1 MSQHLLQQA
10 MALHQAGRLGEAE
23 KLYQQILAGAPGA
36 YPALHL
42 MGVLRL
48 MQGRLP
54 EALALM
60 QAALRAQPGAPETL
74 ANLGIALSGL
84 GRLDEALAALD
95 GVVTA
100 RPDDSRAWSNRG
112 AIRSR
117 LGRPAEAL
125 ADFDRAV
132 ALDGGNLDALNN
144 RGLILQEFRRHDE
157 ALASFDA
164 LLARAPDYAEGRN
177 NRGLTLREMGRA
189 QEALAEFDRL
199 IAAQSTTIEVAGHA
213 GAWVN
218 RAATLWR
225 LERLDEALDSYGKAL
240 AINPDLPA
248 ALESRSNLLWTR
260 HQALAPAIADLERAL
275 QVLPDLPYAAGNLL
289 QLKMHAGDWRSFAE
303 DKAKLDVAVRAGK
316 PAAQPFVYQA
326 LSDSRA
332 DLQACARIFA
342 AREYPAPAARTKFG
356 ARHADSRRSGPFR
369 IGYVCGEFRAQATMY
384 LAAGLFESH
393 DRAKFEVIAFDN
405 SRDDGSAMRARVT
418 AAFDKFISI
427 ASLSD
432 HAAAERIKAEAVDIL
447 VNLNGYFGRMRM
459 GVFALS
465 PAPIQVNYLGFP
477 GSLGA
482 AYMDYILADAVVI
495 PPGEDRFYDEKVVR
509 LPNSY
514 QINDDKRAPI
524 AAATRAGHGLPE
536 KAFVFCHFNYGY
548 KILPA
553 HFTLWLR
560 ILGQVEGSVLWLLA
574 GDPQFAQNLKAQ
586 AQSQGLDPQ
595 RLIFAPPLS
604 LEAHVARMALGDLFL
619 DSLPYNAHTTA
630 SDALWA
636 GLPILTCR
644 GTAFAGRVAASLLQA
659 VGLPELVTETLADY
673 EKLALT
679 LARDPVLLQHYR
691 DRLKENRRKAPLFDT
706 ARTTRQIEAAYEMMM
721 ARRLRGEAPQ
731 GFAVA
736 PS

>member
-1 MSQHLLQQA
+1 MSQQLLLQA
-10 MALHQAGRLGEAE
+10 MALHQAGRLDEAE
-23 KLYQQILAGAPGA
+23 KLYQQILAASPGA

-48 MQGRLP
+48 MQNRLP

-74 ANLGIALSGL
+74 ANLGIVLSGL
-84 GRLDEALAALD
+84 GRQEEALAALD

-100 RPDDSRAWSNRG
+100 RPGDSRAWSNRG

-125 ADFDRAV
+125 ADFSQAV

-144 RGLILQEFRRHDE
+144 RGLILQEFRRPED

-164 LLARAPDYAEGRN
+164 LLARAPNYAEGRN
-177 NRGLTLREMGRA
+177 NRGLALREMGRA

-199 IAAQSTTIEVAGHA
+199 LAAQPGHT

-225 LERLDEALDSYGKAL
+225 MDRLDEALESYGKAL
-240 AINPDLPA
+240 ALDPDLPA

-275 QVLPDLPYAAGNLL
+275 QVQPDLPYAAGNLL
-289 QLKMHAGDWRSFAE
+289 QLKMHAGDWGRFDQ
-303 DKAKLDVAVRAGK
+303 DKAMLDAAVRAGR

-326 LSDSRA
+326 LSDSPA
-332 DLQACARIFA
+332 DLQACARIYT
-342 AREYPAPAARTKFG
+342 AREYPGSARTGFG
-356 ARHADSRRSGPFR
+356 ARRADSKRTGKIR

-384 LAAGLFESH
+384 LAAGLFEQH
-393 DRAKFEVIAFDN
+393 DRTKFEVIAFDN
-405 SRDDGSAMRARVT
+405 GRDDGSAMRARVT

-432 HAAAERIKAEAVDIL
+432 RDAAARIRAEEVDIL

-459 GVFALS
+459 GVFALT

-477 GSLGA
+477 GTLGA
-482 AYMDYILADAVVI
+482 DYMDYILADGVVI
-495 PPGEDRFYDEKVVR
+495 PNGEEQYFDEKVVR
-509 LPNSY
+509 LSGSY
-514 QINDDKRAPI
+514 QVNDDKRTAV
-524 AAATRAGHGLPE
+524 AAATRADQGLPQD
-536 KAFVFCHFNYGY
+536 AFVFCHFNYGY

-553 HFTLWLR
+553 HFALWLN
-560 ILGQVEGSVLWLLA
+560 ILRQAEGSVLWLLG

-586 AQSQGLDPQ
+586 AQSLGLDPQ

-604 LEAHVARMALGDLFL
+604 LDAHVARMALGDLFL

-636 GLPILTCR
+636 GLPLLTCR
-644 GTAFAGRVAASLLQA
+644 GTGFAGRVAASLLKA
-659 VGLPELVTETLADY
+659 VGLPELVTENLADY

-706 ARTTRQIEAAYEMMM
+706 ARTTRQIEAAYETMM
-721 ARRLRGEAPQ
+721 ARRSRGEAPQ

>member
-10 MALHQAGRLGEAE
+10 MALHQAGRLDEAAA
-23 KLYQQILAGAPGA
+23 LYQQILAATPGA

-42 MGVLRL
+42 MGLLRL

-54 EALALM
+54 DALALM

-95 GVVTA
+95 GVVAA
-100 RPDDSRAWSNRG
+100 RPDDSRGWSNRG
-112 AIRSR
+112 AINSR

-125 ADFDRAV
+125 ADFERAV
-132 ALDGGNLDALNN
+132 ALDGGNIDALSN
-144 RGLILQEFRRHDE
+144 RGLVLQEFRRHGE

-164 LLARAPDYAEGRN
+164 LLARMPDHAEGRN
-177 NRGLTLREMGRA
+177 NRGLVLREMERTE
-189 QEALAEFDRL
+189 EALAEFDHL
-199 IAAQSTTIEVAGHA
+199 LAAQPSHA
-213 GAWVN
+213 AAWIN

-240 AINPDLPA
+240 AINSDLPA

-260 HQALAPAIADLERAL
+260 SQALAPAIADLERAL
-275 QVLPDLPYAAGNLL
+275 KLQPDLPYAAGNLL
-289 QLKMHAGDWRSFAE
+289 QLKMHAGDWRNFAE
-303 DKAKLDVAVRAGK
+303 GKAKLDAAVRAGQ

-326 LSDSRA
+326 LSDSLA

-342 AREYPAPAARTKFG
+342 AREYPEPARTEL
-356 ARHADSRRSGPFR
+356 RVRRPGPIR

-384 LAAGLFESH
+384 LAAGLFEQH
-393 DRAKFEVIAFDN
+393 DRAKFEIIAFDN
-405 SRDDGSAMRARVT
+405 SRDDASAMRARVT

-432 HAAAERIKAEAVDIL
+432 QDAAQRIKAQEVDIL

-459 GVFALS
+459 GLFALS

-477 GSLGA
+477 GTLGA
-482 AYMDYILADAVVI
+482 KYMDYILADGVVI
-495 PPGEDRFYDEKVVR
+495 ASCEECFYDEQVVR
-509 LPNSY
+509 LPDSY
-514 QINDDKRAPI
+514 QINDDKRAPV
-524 AAATRAGHGLPE
+524 AAATRAEHDLPQN
-536 KAFVFCHFNYGY
+536 AFVFCHFNYGY

-553 HFTLWLR
+553 HFAVWLR
-560 ILGQVEGSVLWLLA
+560 ILSQVEGSVLWLLA
-574 GDPQFAQNLKAQ
+574 GDPQFAQNLKDQ
-586 AQSQGLDPQ
+586 AQSQGVDPQ
-595 RLIFAPPLS
+595 RLIFAPPLA

-659 VGLPELVTETLADY
+659 MGLPELVTENLADY
-673 EKLALT
+673 ESLALT

-691 DRLKENRRKAPLFDT
+691 DRLKANRRIAPLFDT
-706 ARTTRQIEAAYEMMM
+706 ARTTHQIEAAYETMM
-721 ARRLRGEAPQ
+721 ARRLRGEAPK

>member
-10 MALHQAGRLGEAE
+10 MALHQAGRLDEADA
-23 KLYQQILAGAPGA
+23 LYQQILAGTPGA

-42 MGVLRL
+42 MGLLRL

-74 ANLGIALSGL
+74 ANLGIVLSGL
-84 GRLDEALAALD
+84 GRLDEALAALG

-100 RPDDSRAWSNRG
+100 RPDDSRGWSNRG
-112 AIRSR
+112 AIHSR
-117 LGRPAEAL
+117 MGQPTQAL
-125 ADFDRAV
+125 ADFERAV
-132 ALDGGNLDALNN
+132 ALDGGNLDALSN
-144 RGLILQEFRRHDE
+144 RGLVLQEFRRHGE

-164 LLARAPDYAEGRN
+164 LLARAPDHAEGRN
-177 NRGLTLREMGRA
+177 NRGLILREMGRTE
-189 QEALAEFDRL
+189 EALAEFDRL
-199 IAAQSTTIEVAGHA
+199 LAAQPLHA
-213 GAWVN
+213 AAWIN

-225 LERLDEALDSYGKAL
+225 LERLDAALDSYGKAL

-260 HQALAPAIADLERAL
+260 SQALAPAIADLERAL
-275 QVLPDLPYAAGNLL
+275 KIQPDLPYAAGNLL
-289 QLKMHAGDWRSFAE
+289 QLKMHAGDWRNFAE
-303 DKAKLDVAVRAGK
+303 EKAKLDAAVRAAQ

-326 LSDSRA
+326 LSDSLA
-332 DLQACARIFA
+332 DLQACAWIFA
-342 AREYPAPAARTKFG
+342 AREYPGSARTEFS
-356 ARHADSRRSGPFR
+356 ARRPRPIR

-384 LAAGLFESH
+384 LAAGLFEQH
-393 DRAKFEVIAFDN
+393 DRAKFEIIAFDN
-405 SRDDGSAMRARVT
+405 SRDDSSAMRTRVT

-432 HAAAERIKAEAVDIL
+432 GDAAERIKAQEVDIL

-459 GVFALS
+459 GLFALS

-477 GSLGA
+477 GTLGA
-482 AYMDYILADAVVI
+482 KYMDYILADGVVI
-495 PPGEDRFYDEKVVR
+495 APGEERFYDEHVVR
-509 LPNSY
+509 LPDSY
-514 QINDDKRAPI
+514 QINDDKRAPVT
-524 AAATRAGHGLPE
+524 AATRAEHGLPE
-536 KAFVFCHFNYGY
+536 NAFVFCHFNYGY

-560 ILGQVEGSVLWLLA
+560 ILRQVEGSVLWLLA
-574 GDPQFAQNLKAQ
+574 GDPQFAQNLKAK
-586 AQSQGLDPQ
+586 AQSQGVDPQ
-595 RLIFAPPLS
+595 RLIFAPPLA

-659 VGLPELVTETLADY
+659 MGLPELVTENLADY

-691 DRLKENRRKAPLFDT
+691 DRLKANRRTAPLFDT
-706 ARTTRQIEAAYEMMM
+706 ARTTRQIEVAYETMM